1 MTFGERLRNLREERN
16 ITQKTL
22 SVVLGVSPRMVSF
35 YESGAHF
42 PRDERILLRLAD
54 YFGVSTD
61 YLLGYSDVK
70 QAGQL
75 RKLNAAYEALPEA
88 ERKSLLEFLDFLSAK
103 QKRPKP

>member
-1 MTFGERLRNLREERN
+1 MTFGQRLRMLREERN

-22 SVVLGVSPRMVSF
+22 GGVLGLSPRMISF

-42 PRDERILLRLAD
+42 PRDEGVLIGMAE

-61 YLLGYSDVK
+61 YLLGYSDVR
-70 QAGQL
+70 QLGQL
-75 RKLNAAYEALPEA
+75 HRLNQAFEALPEA
-88 ERKSLLEFLDFLSAK
+88 ERRSLFEFLDFLSAK